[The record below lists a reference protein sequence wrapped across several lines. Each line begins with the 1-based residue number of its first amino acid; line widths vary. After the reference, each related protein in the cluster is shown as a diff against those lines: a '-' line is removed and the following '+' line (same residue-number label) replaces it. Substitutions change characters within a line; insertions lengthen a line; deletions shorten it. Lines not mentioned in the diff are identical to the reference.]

1 MTAPIIV
8 CVFAAI
14 SLGVAAWKLPR
25 LRSALLGGAAAAA
38 GMAGLLI
45 ALAGAKGDLG
55 RAKRNAEAKRQIKAA
70 VKDHKKALI
79 AEQKRIGEVQDK
91 IDAITEEPEPD
102 ATLDLEGLADR
113 FNSR

>member
-38 GMAGLLI
+38 GVAGLLI
-45 ALAGAKGDLG
+45 ALAGAKGDLS
-55 RAKRNAEAKRQIKAA
+55 RARRAVAAKKQIKESI
-70 VKDHKKALI
+70 KDHKKALI
-79 AEQKRIGEVQDK
+79 AEQRRVDEVQDK
-91 IDAITEEPEPD
+91 IDGIAKEPEPD
-102 ATLDLEGLADR
+102 TTLDLDTLADR

>member
-1 MTAPIIV
+1 
-8 CVFAAI
+8 
-14 SLGVAAWKLPR
+14 
-25 LRSALLGGAAAAA
+25 
-38 GMAGLLI
+38 MAGLLI

-55 RAKRNAEAKRQIKAA
+55 RAKRNAAAKRQIKAA

-79 AEQKRIGEVQDK
+79 AEQKQVDDVQDK